1 MKKMLGLIGAG
12 VLGVAAVP
20 TAGAAQTPEPG
31 QFAGGFSF
39 QTDDLIAGTDVQIL
53 SGYAQAQL
61 QSNGSYRV
69 SVVATDYYQNAQ
81 GSRRIYA
88 LELCTGQ
95 PTGGEMVITCQV
107 VQSTGTNYVPDDF
120 RLTQD
125 AAAPSLWRGTMSSNG
140 TAPVEFIDLD

>member
-1 MKKMLGLIGAG
+1 MKGVLRLIGGAA
-12 VLGVAAVP
+12 LTAAAVL
-20 TAGAAQTPEPG
+20 TAGAALAEPG

-39 QTDDLIAGTDVQIL
+39 QTDDLIAGADVQIL
-53 SGYAQAQL
+53 SGYALAEL

-69 SVVATDYYQNAQ
+69 SVVATDFYQNAE
-81 GSRRIYA
+81 GSRRVYA

-95 PTGGEMVITCQV
+95 PTGTEMVITCQV
-107 VQSTGTNYVPDDF
+107 VQSTGTNYAPDDF

-125 AAAPSLWRGTMSSNG
+125 PAAPTLWRGTMSSNG